1 MNSRQDRIFHPDAA
15 RVRQA
20 FNRSAK
26 SYDNSA
32 VLELEVMERL
42 LQRLD
47 LVRLEPELI
56 LDAGAGTCRA
66 IPNLRRRYPASR
78 ILAVDFAERM
88 VAAAPP
94 SIDGQHAICADLA
107 RLPLPDDSVD
117 LVFCNLALP
126 WVTDIDRVFG
136 EFYRVLKPRGLVG
149 FSSYGPDT
157 LYELRLAWSATDA
170 GRRFMEFPDM
180 HNIGDALVHSGLAEP
195 VMDAEHFTLTY
206 DSVRNLLDDLIDTGA
221 QNVIQGTMP
230 KLVSGQNVRAL
241 ADAYEGFRH
250 QGKLPA
256 TYEVVYG
263 HAWGPIEKRARPV
276 GPGEFRIPASG
287 IGLRRKD

>member
-1 MNSRQDRIFHPDAA
+1 MNSRHDRIFHPDAA
-15 RVRQA
+15 RVRRA
-20 FNRSAK
+20 FNRSAR
-26 SYDNSA
+26 SYDLSA
-32 VLELEVMERL
+32 VLEQEVMDRL

-47 LVRLEPELI
+47 LVRLEPDLI

-78 ILAVDFAERM
+78 ILAVDFAEMM

-94 SIDGQHAICADLA
+94 SIDGQHAICADLEK
-107 RLPLPDDSVD
+107 LPLPNDSVD
-117 LVFCNLALP
+117 LIFCNLALP
-126 WVTDIDRVFG
+126 WVSDVDQVFG
-136 EFYRVLKPRGLVG
+136 EFYRVLKPRGLVSL
-149 FSSYGPDT
+149 SSYGPDT
-157 LYELRLAWSATDA
+157 LYELRQALTHTDTD
-170 GRRFMEFPDM
+170 RHFLEFTDM

-195 VMDAEHFTLTY
+195 VMDSEYITLTY
-206 DSVRNLLDDLIDTGA
+206 DNVQKLLDDLIDTGA

-230 KLVSGQNVRAL
+230 KLLSKQNVSAL
-241 ADAYEGFRH
+241 TDAYECFRH

-263 HAWGPIEKRARPV
+263 HAWGPIEKRARPG

>member
-1 MNSRQDRIFHPDAA
+1 MNSHQERIFHPDAA
-15 RVRQA
+15 RVRRA
-20 FNRSAK
+20 FNQCAN
-26 SYDNSA
+26 SYDQSA
-32 VLELEVMERL
+32 VLEQEVMERL

-47 LVRLEPELI
+47 LVHLQPELI

-66 IPNLRRRYPASR
+66 IPNLRRRYPASH
-78 ILAVDFAERM
+78 ILAVDFAEQM

-94 SIDGQHAICADLA
+94 STDGQHAICADLA
-107 RLPLPDDSVD
+107 RLPLPNDSVD

-126 WVTDIDRVFG
+126 WVFDIDQVFG
-136 EFYRVLKPRGLVG
+136 EFYRVLKPRGLVS
-149 FSSYGPDT
+149 FSSYGPDS
-157 LYELRLAWSATDA
+157 LYELRQAWSDTDPA
-170 GRRFMEFPDM
+170 RHFLEFPDM

-206 DSVRNLLDDLIDTGA
+206 DNVRKLLNDLIDTGA

-230 KLVSGQNVRAL
+230 KLVNEQNVSAL
-241 ADAYEGFRH
+241 ADAYECFRH

-263 HAWGPIEKRARPV
+263 HAWGPIEKRARPD
-276 GPGEFRIPASG
+276 GPGEFRISASG
-287 IGLRRKD
+287 IGLRKKD

>member
-20 FNRSAK
+20 FNRSAE
-26 SYDNSA
+26 SYDRSA

-78 ILAVDFAERM
+78 ILAVDFAEQM

-94 SIDGQHAICADLA
+94 PIDGQHAICADLG

-126 WVTDIDRVFG
+126 WVADIDRVFG

-149 FSSYGPDT
+149 FSCYGPDT
-157 LYELRLAWSATDA
+157 LYELRQAWSETDA
-170 GRRFMEFPDM
+170 DRRFLDFPDM
-180 HNIGDALVHSGLAEP
+180 HNIGDALVHNGLAEP

-206 DSVRNLLDDLIDTGA
+206 DSVRKLLDDLIDTGA

-230 KLVSGQNVRAL
+230 KLVSGHNVRAL
-241 ADAYEGFRH
+241 EDAYERFRH

-263 HAWGPIEKRARPV
+263 HAWGPIEKRARPA
-276 GPGEFRIPASG
+276 GPDEFRIPASS
-287 IGLRRKD
+287 IGLRTKD

>member
-1 MNSRQDRIFHPDAA
+1 MNNRQDRFFQPDAS

-20 FNRSAK
+20 FNRSAN
-26 SYDNSA
+26 SYDQAA

-56 LDAGAGTCRA
+56 LDAGAGTGRA
-66 IPNLRRRYPASR
+66 IPSLRRRYPASR
-78 ILAVDFAERM
+78 ILAVDFAEQM

-117 LVFCNLALP
+117 LVFCSLALP
-126 WVTDIDRVFG
+126 WIADIDRVFG
-136 EFYRVLKPRGLVG
+136 EFYRVLKPHGLVS

-157 LYELRLAWSATDA
+157 LYELFHAWSETEPE
-170 GRRFMEFPDM
+170 RRFLEFPDM
-180 HNIGDALVHSGLAEP
+180 HNIGDALVRSGLAEP

-206 DSVRNLLDDLIDTGA
+206 DSVRKLLDDLIDTGA

-230 KLVSGQNVRAL
+230 KLASGQNVGAL
-241 ADAYEGFRH
+241 ANAYECFRH

-263 HAWGPIEKRARPV
+263 HAWGPIEKRARPA

-287 IGLRRKD
+287 IGLRKKD

>member
-1 MNSRQDRIFHPDAA
+1 MNHSQDRIFRPDAA

-20 FNRSAK
+20 FNQAAK
-26 SYDNSA
+26 SYDQSA
-32 VLELEVMERL
+32 VLEQEVMERL

-47 LVRLEPELI
+47 LVRLKPELI

-66 IPNLRRRYPASR
+66 IPILRRRYPASR
-78 ILAVDFAERM
+78 ILAVDFAEQM
-88 VAAAPP
+88 IAAASA
-94 SIDGQHAICADLA
+94 SIDGRHAICADLA
-107 RLPLPDDSVD
+107 RLPLPNDSVD
-117 LVFCNLALP
+117 LIFCNLALP
-126 WVTDIDRVFG
+126 WVSDVDQVFG
-136 EFYRVLKPRGLVG
+136 EFYRVLKPRGLFS

-157 LYELRLAWSATDA
+157 LYELRHAWSDTNAD
-170 GRRFMEFPDM
+170 RHFLEFPDM
-180 HNIGDALVHSGLAEP
+180 HNIGDALVHCGLAEP

-206 DSVRNLLDDLIDTGA
+206 DSVRKLLDDLFDTGA

-230 KLVSGQNVRAL
+230 KRVSEQNVNAI
-241 ADAYEGFRH
+241 ADAYECFRH

-263 HAWGPIEKRARPV
+263 HAWGPIEKRARPG